1 MTSQKKSKT
10 RMFETCVFDHSV
22 KVLAKHVGSNLGEL
36 LTQRVRI
43 DLEGKCGPQGYVLPG
58 SIKIIYT
65 SKGELIDIDFGKSYL
80 FNMKIKCEICNPLPG
95 LRFKAI
101 VQANNKIGILAE
113 GGFFD
118 NLGNLVPVLEV
129 VVIKE
134 TVMLQNEVPTEDL
147 VIGDEVNIEV
157 LGRVYELNDTRVRAF
172 GRTVISL
179 GENTEITLNSTDASG
194 VLLPLS
200 ESGDGG
206 EPGFEPI
213 YSNNFDDDNNDI
225 SALISNTVGDIEN
238 ETDLEVDVDLENE
251 YGNADIDDG
260 DDAEE
265 NGLSDIED
273 TFDDG
278 DGDVYVDIEPE
289 STI

>member
-1 MTSQKKSKT
+1 
-10 RMFETCVFDHSV
+10 MFETCVFDHSV
-22 KVLAKHVGSNLGEL
+22 KVLAKHIGNNLSDL
-36 LTQRVRI
+36 LVQRTRI

-58 SIKIIYT
+58 SIKIIHIG
-65 SKGELIDIDFGKSYL
+65 KGELIDIDFGKSYL

-172 GRTVISL
+172 GRTVLNIDDTVDLASV
-179 GENTEITLNSTDASG
+179 NTENIDKSQPDSDNDEYRDTDY
-194 VLLPLS
+194 
-200 ESGDGG
+200 
-206 EPGFEPI
+206 EPI
-213 YSNNFDDDNNDI
+213 YSSNFDGVGNDI
-225 SALISNTVGDIEN
+225 NDSIIEN
-238 ETDLEVDVDLENE
+238 DIDVDLENE
-251 YGNADIDDG
+251 YGTIEGDDI

-273 TFDDG
+273 TFDDN
-278 DGDVYVDIEPE
+278 DGDVYIDTEPDT
-289 STI
+289 TI

>member
-1 MTSQKKSKT
+1 MSSQKRSGT

-22 KVLAKHVGSNLGEL
+22 KVLAKHIGNNLSDL
-36 LTQRVRI
+36 LAQRTRI

-58 SIKIIYT
+58 SIKIIHT
-65 SKGELIDIDFGKSYL
+65 GKGELIDIDFGKSYL

-172 GRTVISL
+172 GRTVLNIDDTVDLTSI
-179 GENTEITLNSTDASG
+179 NTNSVDDAQ
-194 VLLPLS
+194 S
-200 ESGDGG
+200 ETYNEEDADR
-206 EPGFEPI
+206 EYDPI
-213 YSNNFDDDNNDI
+213 YSNNFDNIGNDNIDSI
-225 SALISNTVGDIEN
+225 LEN
-238 ETDLEVDVDLENE
+238 GNDVDIDNE
-251 YGNADIDDG
+251 YGLGEGEDI

-273 TFDDG
+273 TFDDN
-278 DGDVYVDIEPE
+278 DGDVYIDAEPDQP
-289 STI
+289 I